1 MTLPDF
7 KALGAKAAADGAD
20 MTKAKQG
27 GGDYTPPAEGFCKL
41 RFIGYVEVGK
51 HTTNYKGTPKTQ
63 DKVQLIFE
71 VSGPKHAPRVD
82 DNGNKIPLRI
92 TIEENLS
99 LNEKANFYK
108 LFQRMNY
115 AGAATHMVQL
125 LGEAFLGTIY
135 HDKWTGKDGKERVTA
150 VLRNPA
156 DGAYSIRPPRV
167 DDPETGEPRPVQVD
181 PVISPLRYF
190 LWNYADKAS
199 WDSLFI
205 DGEYPERKDEKT
217 GAVIAP
223 AKSKNVLQEK
233 IRAAVNYAGS
243 GAQQISG
250 GAAPLDLPEAE
261 SGRDALSTKA
271 TPPAV
276 NNSTGSFKAPEDD
289 DIPF

>member
-1 MTLPDF
+1 MTIIDF
-7 KALGAKAAADGAD
+7 KALGAKAAAEGAD
-20 MTKAKQG
+20 MTKAKAG

-41 RFIGYVEVGK
+41 RFIGYIEVGK
-51 HTTNYKGTPKTQ
+51 HTSTYKGVPKTQ

-71 VSGPKHAPRVD
+71 VSGPKHQPRVD

-99 LNEKANFYK
+99 LNEKANFFK

-115 AGAATHMVQL
+115 AGTATHMVQL

-135 HDKWTGKDGKERVTA
+135 HDKWKGQDGKERVTA

-205 DGEYPERKDEKT
+205 DGEYPERRDEKT
-217 GAVIAP
+217 GAVVAP
-223 AKSKNVLQEK
+223 AKSKNVLQNK
-233 IRAAVNYAGS
+233 IKSAVNYEGS
-243 GAQQISG
+243 GAQQVSG
-250 GAAPLDLPEAE
+250 GQPALDLPPPE
-261 SGRDALSTKA
+261 SGRDALSTKPSA
-271 TPPAV
+271 PTSNQTGSYTPP
-276 NNSTGSFKAPEDD
+276 EDA